1 MSQSAVSA
9 AALFKAREAFL
20 TDDSSTGDDGPKAAP
35 GPNSGWSDHHGG
47 EMPATGD
54 RRVLIRYRN
63 GVVSEPILARERRW
77 MAWPADLGDSD
88 WDIVAW
94 TFSDPIK

>member
-1 MSQSAVSA
+1 MSAE
-9 AALFKAREAFL
+9 AREAFL
-20 TDDSSTGDDGPKAAP
+20 SNEPSNGDAGPEVAPAPSGAWTD
-35 GPNSGWSDHHGG
+35 HRGG

-54 RRVLIRYRN
+54 KRVRVRYRN